1 MALIPFNANY
11 NTVIGF
17 RTLPAVCSEVNHFL
31 TNWGERVEKQ
41 MNTHLEKHLCF
52 HSYICV
58 CVCV

>member
-52 HSYICV
+52 HSYIYMCV
-58 CVCV
+58 CV